1 MYMKRKLIIIGV
13 SIAVLFGGFTLSN
26 ILKESKKPPLKNK
39 GISTA
44 TVFAET
50 IKNSTIPLDFTA
62 TGSLEAKNRVEL
74 YAEVQGVM
82 TSPIGSFKEG
92 AFYKKGKPLVAIE
105 SDVYRASL
113 MSQKSNLQNLV
124 TSALA
129 DLRLDYSTSF
139 EKWND
144 FLGQIDVK
152 KPLPPLP
159 EPESNQEK
167 MFITGRTIY
176 STYYNVRNMELTLAK
191 YNIMAPFDGVLV
203 EALVTPGSLIRP
215 GQKLGEFIQPTVFEI
230 EAPVS
235 ASMIDFLEIGQKVTV
250 TSTNNDSKKWVGE
263 IVRINRLVNSETQTT
278 NVYVQVTGKGLEEG
292 MYVKTNIMATEV
304 ENAYELS
311 RSVVFDKNQVFVVED
326 SILVQKTVEP
336 LFYKEKSVVISGL
349 TDGEKVLSKLPTG
362 AYPGMKVSI
371 YEEQ

>member
-1 MYMKRKLIIIGV
+1 MKRKLIIIGV

-39 GISTA
+39 GVFTA

-62 TGSLEAKNRVEL
+62 TGSLEAKNRVEI

-82 TSPIGSFKEG
+82 ISPIGSFKEG
-92 AFYKKGKPLVAIE
+92 ASYKKGKPLVAIE

-113 MSQKSNLQNLV
+113 MSQKSSLQNLV

-129 DLRLDYSTSF
+129 DLRLDYASSF
-139 EKWND
+139 DKWND
-144 FLGQIDVK
+144 FLKQIDVNN
-152 KPLPPLP
+152 PLPPLP
-159 EPESNQEK
+159 EYESNKEK
-167 MFITGRTIY
+167 MFITGRNIY

-191 YNIMAPFDGVLV
+191 YNITAPFDGVLV

-235 ASMIDFLEIGQKVTV
+235 ASMIGF
-250 TSTNNDSKKWVGE
+250 
-263 IVRINRLVNSETQTT
+263 
-278 NVYVQVTGKGLEEG
+278 
-292 MYVKTNIMATEV
+292 
-304 ENAYELS
+304 
-311 RSVVFDKNQVFVVED
+311 
-326 SILVQKTVEP
+326 
-336 LFYKEKSVVISGL
+336 
-349 TDGEKVLSKLPTG
+349 
-362 AYPGMKVSI
+362 
-371 YEEQ
+371 

>member
-1 MYMKRKLIIIGV
+1 MKRKLIIIGV
-13 SIAVLFGGFTLSN
+13 SVAVLFGGFALSN

-39 GISTA
+39 GIYTA

-50 IKNSTIPLDFTA
+50 VENSTLPLAFTA
-62 TGSLEAKNRVEL
+62 TGSLEAKNRVEI
-74 YAEVQGVM
+74 YAEVQGIM

-92 AFYKKGKPLVAIE
+92 ETYKKGSALVAIE
-105 SDVYRASL
+105 SDVYSASL
-113 MSQKSNLQNLV
+113 MSQKSSLQNLV

-129 DLRLDYSTSF
+129 DLRLDYASSF

-144 FLGQIDVK
+144 FLTHIDVRG
-152 KPLPPLP
+152 PLPLLP
-159 EPESNQEK
+159 EPESNKEK
-167 MFITGRTIY
+167 MFITGRNIY

-191 YNIMAPFDGVLV
+191 YNISAPFDGVLV

-215 GQKLGEFIQPTVFEI
+215 GQKLGTFIQPTVFEI

-235 ASMIDFLEIGQKVTV
+235 VSMISFLEVGQKVAV
-250 TSTNNDSKKWVGE
+250 TSTKNDAQKWVGE

-278 NVYVQVTGKGLEEG
+278 NVYVQVKGEGLEEG

-304 ENAYELS
+304 ENAFELS

-326 SILVQKTVEP
+326 SILVQKSIEP
-336 LFYKEKSVVISGL
+336 LFYKEKTVVIKGL
-349 TDGEKVLSKLPTG
+349 KDGEKTLSKLPTG
-362 AYPGMKVSI
+362 AYPGMKVNI
-371 YEEQ
+371 FKEQ

>member
-1 MYMKRKLIIIGV
+1 MKRKLIIIGV

-39 GISTA
+39 GVFTA

-62 TGSLEAKNRVEL
+62 TGSLEAKNRVEI

-82 TSPIGSFKEG
+82 ISPIGSFKEG
-92 AFYKKGKPLVAIE
+92 ASYKKGKPLVAIE

-113 MSQKSNLQNLV
+113 MSQKSSLQNLV

-129 DLRLDYSTSF
+129 DLRLDYASSF
-139 EKWND
+139 DKWND
-144 FLGQIDVK
+144 FLKQIDVNN
-152 KPLPPLP
+152 PLPPLP
-159 EPESNQEK
+159 EYESNKEK
-167 MFITGRTIY
+167 MFITGRNIY

-191 YNIMAPFDGVLV
+191 YNITAPFDGVLV

-235 ASMIDFLEIGQKVTV
+235 ASMIGFLKIGQKVTV
-250 TSTNNDSKKWVGE
+250 TSTNNDSKKWIGE

-278 NVYVQVTGKGLEEG
+278 NVYVQVKGDGLEEG

-311 RSVVFDKNQVFVVED
+311 RSVIFDKNQVFVVED
-326 SILVQKTVEP
+326 SILVQKTIEP

-349 TDGEKVLSKLPTG
+349 KDGEHVLSKLPTG
-362 AYPGMKVSI
+362 AYPGMKVTI
-371 YEEQ
+371 YTEQ